1 MSRAQDVALI
11 ILRTL
16 IGWHFLYE
24 GFVKLLWPAWSRA
37 GSPLP
42 RWSSA
47 GYLRSATGPFAEVF
61 HALAD
66 VSWLPLLDLLV
77 AWGLVLVG
85 LSLMLGLL
93 TQAGCVGALLLLSLF
108 YLSWIPTRGVL
119 EPGAE
124 GYYLLVNKN
133 LIEAAAVV
141 VVLAFRTERIAG
153 LDLLLARRSAAPVAE
168 TER

>member
-1 MSRAQDVALI
+1 
-11 ILRTL
+11 
-16 IGWHFLYE
+16 
-24 GFVKLLWPAWSRA
+24 
-37 GSPLP
+37 
-42 RWSSA
+42 
-47 GYLRSATGPFAEVF
+47 
-61 HALAD
+61 
-66 VSWLPLLDLLV
+66 
-77 AWGLVLVG
+77 
-85 LSLMLGLL
+85 
-93 TQAGCVGALLLLSLF
+93 
-108 YLSWIPTRGVL
+108 VL